1 MESRGIMASSM
12 VILVVSGV
20 IWILRCY
27 WFPRR
32 LNDFVGACMISLV
45 VT

>member
-20 IWILRCY
+20 IWILGCY
-27 WFPRR
+27 TG
-32 LNDFVGACMISLV
+32 LLG
-45 VT
+45 T